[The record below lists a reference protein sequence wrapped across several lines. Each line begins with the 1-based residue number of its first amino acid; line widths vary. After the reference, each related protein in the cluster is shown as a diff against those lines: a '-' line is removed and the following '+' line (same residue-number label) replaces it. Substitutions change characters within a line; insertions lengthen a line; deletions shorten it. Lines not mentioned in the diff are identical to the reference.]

1 MKLIPLP
8 QGRRFFDLFRKQGA
22 LVSETLT
29 ELSKSL
35 LEGKSRHARLRDLEH
50 ECDEATHQIHNL
62 VNSTFA
68 TPLDQED
75 ILLLASSLDDI
86 VDLAEETADKID
98 LYRVQAISDPAKEMG
113 EYLAK
118 AGVEIAAALNHLEKL
133 AELEPHRTAIHSLE
147 NQGDRMLRVAI
158 GDLFSGARDASELLK
173 WKDIYDLLE
182 ATMDACEHAANVME
196 TIAIKKASDGGP
208 A

>member
-1 MKLIPLP
+1 MRLTPVTR
-8 QGRRFFDLFRKQGA
+8 GRRFFELFHKQGEI
-22 LVSETLT
+22 VSETLS

-35 LEGKSRHARLRDLEH
+35 LEGRSRHARLRDLEH
-50 ECDEATHQIHNL
+50 ECDEATHEIHSL
-62 VNSTFA
+62 VNNTFA

-98 LYRVQAISDPAKEMG
+98 LYHVQAITDRAKEMG

-118 AGVEIAAALNHLEKL
+118 AGVEIAASVKQLESL
-133 AELEPHRTAIHSLE
+133 ADLQPHRAEIHRLE
-147 NQGDRMLRVAI
+147 NEGDRMLRVAI
-158 GDLFSGARDASELLK
+158 GDLFSQERNASELVK

-182 ATMDACEHAANVME
+182 ATMDSCEHAANVME
-196 TIAIKKASDGGP
+196 TIAIKNA
-208 A
+208 

>member
-1 MKLIPLP
+1 MRLTPVTR
-8 QGRRFFDLFRKQGA
+8 GRRFFELFRKQGQ

-35 LEGKSRHARLRDLEH
+35 LEGKSRQARLRDLEH
-50 ECDEATHQIHNL
+50 QCDNATHEIHNL

-86 VDLAEETADKID
+86 VDLAEETSDKID
-98 LYRVQAISDPAKEMG
+98 LYRIQSITDPAKQMG

-118 AGVEIAAALNHLEKL
+118 AGIEIAAALDRLEGF
-133 AELEPHRTAIHSLE
+133 AELNPHRAEIHRLE
-147 NQGDRMLRVAI
+147 NEGDRMLRVAI
-158 GDLFSGARDASELLK
+158 GDLFSGVKDASELVK

-182 ATMDACEHAANVME
+182 ATMDACEHSANVME
-196 TIAIKKASDGGP
+196 TIAIKNA
-208 A
+208 

>member
-35 LEGKSRHARLRDLEH
+35 LEGRSRHARLRDLEH

-62 VNSTFA
+62 VNSTFI
-68 TPLDQED
+68 TPFDQED

-86 VDLAEETADKID
+86 VELAEETGDTIELD
-98 LYRVQAISDPAKEMG
+98 RRQAITDPATQLG
-113 EYLAK
+113 ECLAK
-118 AGVEIAAALNHLEKL
+118 AGS
-133 AELEPHRTAIHSLE
+133 AI
-147 NQGDRMLRVAI
+147 
-158 GDLFSGARDASELLK
+158 
-173 WKDIYDLLE
+173 E
-182 ATMDACEHAANVME
+182 A
-196 TIAIKKASDGGP
+196 
-208 A
+208 

>member
-1 MKLIPLP
+1 MRLTPITP
-8 QGRRFFDLFRKQGA
+8 GRRFYDLFRLQGK

-62 VNSTFA
+62 VNSAFV
-68 TPLDQED
+68 TPIDESD

-86 VDLAEETADKID
+86 VDLAEETGDKID
-98 LYRVQAISDPAKEMG
+98 LYHIQSISDPAKQMG

-118 AGVEIAAALNHLEKL
+118 AGIEIAGALERFEGF
-133 AELEPHRTAIHSLE
+133 AELKPHRIEIHRLE
-147 NQGDRMLRVAI
+147 NEGDRLMRGAI
-158 GDLFSGARDASELLK
+158 GELFSRVTDASELVK
-173 WKDIYDLLE
+173 WKDMYDLLE
-182 ATMDACEHAANVME
+182 ATMDACEHTANVME
-196 TIAIKKASDGGP
+196 TIAIKNA
-208 A
+208 

>member
-1 MKLIPLP
+1 MRLTPITR
-8 QGRRFFDLFRKQGA
+8 GRRFFELFAKQGEI
-22 LVSETLT
+22 VSETLT

-50 ECDEATHQIHNL
+50 QCDEATHEIHKL

-68 TPLDQED
+68 TPLEQED

-86 VDLAEETADKID
+86 VDLAEETGDKID

-118 AGVEIAAALNHLEKL
+118 AGIEIAAALNHLEKL

-147 NQGDRMLRVAI
+147 KQGDRMLRVAI
-158 GDLFSGARDASELLK
+158 RELFSRARDAFVLLK
-173 WKDIYDLLE
+173 WRDMYDLLE
-182 ATMDACEHAANVME
+182 APIEACEHAANVIVH
-196 TIAIKKASDGGP
+196 T
-208 A
+208 